1 MLDLMKKYEPQVY
14 SDIILNDPNGTNDA
28 ILSQIADG
36 RSATNLLLF
45 GPAGTGKS
53 ALARAIAKSF
63 FLSHGDDDAY
73 LDRCNLLN
81 REQFE
86 RMKSGVGLNKLNNS
100 QHQWVIFDEADKAP
114 TAVMNEL
121 YEVLEHSP
129 NASFVLTTNHLGN
142 FPQPIQD
149 RCQAIEINPPTPLQF
164 LPRAIQIAD
173 MENCKAS
180 ANDILATISSGE
192 NTIRS
197 YMRGLEAHILA
208 MRR

>member
-1 MLDLMKKYEPQVY
+1 MLDFMKKYEPSVY
-14 SDIILNDPNGTNDA
+14 SDIVLNDPNGTNDA

-36 RSATNLLLF
+36 RSAPNLLLF

-63 FLSHGDDDAY
+63 FISHDDDDGY

-81 REQFE
+81 RDQFE
-86 RMKSGVGLNKLNNS
+86 RMKTGIGLTKLNNS
-100 QHQWVIFDEADKAP
+100 QHHWVIFDEADKAP
-114 TAVMNEL
+114 TPVMNEL
-121 YEVLEHSP
+121 YEILEHSP
-129 NASFVLTTNHLGN
+129 NTSFILTTNHLGN

-149 RCQAIEINPPTPLQF
+149 RCQAVEINPPTPLQF
-164 LPRAIQIAD
+164 LPRAIQIAQL
-173 MENCKAS
+173 ENCKAS

-192 NTIRS
+192 NTIRE
-197 YMRGLEAHILA
+197 YMRGLESHILA